1 MICVT
6 VPEWGGFF
14 VVAGVIVYF
23 QRAMV
28 YFRQAMVYFRRAIVY
43 FHDHLVYFRS
53 LCQLSYP
60 K

>member
-28 YFRQAMVYFRRAIVY
+28 YFRRAIVY
-43 FHDHLVYFRS
+43 FQDRLVYFRS